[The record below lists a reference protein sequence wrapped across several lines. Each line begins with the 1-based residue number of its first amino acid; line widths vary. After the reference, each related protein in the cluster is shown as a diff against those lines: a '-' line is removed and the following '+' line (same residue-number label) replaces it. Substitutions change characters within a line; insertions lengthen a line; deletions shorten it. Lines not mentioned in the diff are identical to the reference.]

1 METLVPAPPRST
13 PADGDAPLT
22 IDLSTVQLSDDQF
35 YQLCRQNEAL
45 RFEMTAQ
52 GELWIMAPV
61 GGESGKREADL
72 ITDLQLW
79 NRQSQLG
86 VVFSSSTIFRFPN
99 GAKRSPD
106 VAWIEQSRWN
116 ALSQAERET
125 FPPIAPDFVIELR
138 SRTDGLS
145 DLRDKMQEYVTNGV
159 RLGWLIN
166 PQDQQVEIYE
176 PNQPID
182 ILSLPAQL
190 SGGTVLPGFSLDL
203 PQF

>member
-1 METLVPAPPRST
+1 METLIPDPPRSV
-13 PADGDAPLT
+13 PDVHAPLT
-22 IDLSTVQLSDDQF
+22 IDLSTVQLSEDQF
-35 YQLCRQNEAL
+35 YQLCRQNETL

-52 GELWIMAPV
+52 GELLVMAPV
-61 GGESGKREADL
+61 GGESGRREADL

-86 VVFSSSTIFRFPN
+86 FVFSSSTIFRFAH

-116 ALSQAERET
+116 ALSPAERET

-138 SRTDGLS
+138 SRTDVLS
-145 DLRDKMQEYVTNGV
+145 ILRDKMQEYVTNGV

-176 PNQPID
+176 PNQPISL
-182 ILSLPAQL
+182 ISLPAQL
-190 SGGTVLPGFSLDL
+190 SGGAVLPGFSLYL
-203 PQF
+203 SQF

>member
-1 METLVPAPPRST
+1 METLVPDPPLSV
-13 PADGDAPLT
+13 PNIHAPLT
-22 IDLSTVQLSDDQF
+22 IDLSTVQLSEDQF
-35 YQLCRQNEAL
+35 YQLCRQNETL

-52 GELWIMAPV
+52 GELLVMAPV
-61 GGESGKREADL
+61 GGESGQREMTIGAKV
-72 ITDLQLW
+72 W
-79 NRQSQLG
+79 NWNDSSRLG
-86 VVFSSSTIFRFPN
+86 EVFSSSTIFKLPN

-116 ALSQAERET
+116 ALSPAERET

-138 SRTDGLS
+138 SRTDVLS
-145 DLRDKMQEYVTNGV
+145 ILRNKMQEYVTNGV

-176 PNQPID
+176 PNQPIGL
-182 ILSLPAQL
+182 ISLPAQL
-190 SGGTVLPGFSLDL
+190 SGGAVLPGFSLYL